1 MDRQHRRDLKH
12 DKFVDEVGAFTMR
25 ARDNQRGLLII
36 ALATVAVAL
45 IAYGIYF
52 YRSTREA
59 KAQDALAAAITTI
72 ESPLI
77 PAAADPAAPPTPPA
91 PNAKYKTEAERAAAA
106 EKQFQVVR
114 NEYGGSDASDIAGL
128 YLARIAAGK
137 GDVAG
142 ARKMLEEFVDDQ
154 PKHMLV
160 GGARYSLYQLRID
173 NGEAVPVINE
183 LNAELAKEEPTL
195 PSDSMLVLLAHA
207 YETQGDV
214 AKSKDVYRRIITEFP
229 DSPYALDAQRR
240 VGPA

>member
-1 MDRQHRRDLKH
+1 M
-12 DKFVDEVGAFTMR
+12 FVDEVGAFTMR
-25 ARDNQRGLLII
+25 ARANQRRLLLI
-36 ALATVAVAL
+36 ALAVVALAL

-52 YRSTREA
+52 YRSSREA
-59 KAQDALAAAITTI
+59 KAQDALAVAITTI

-77 PAAADPAAPPTPPA
+77 PAPDAATPAAPAP

-106 EKQFQVVR
+106 EKQFRGVR
-114 NEYGGSDASDIAGL
+114 DDFGGSDASDIAGL
-128 YLARIAAGK
+128 YLARIAAAK
-137 GDVAG
+137 GDVPA
-142 ARKMLEEFVDDQ
+142 ARTLLQEFVGAQ
-154 PKHMLV
+154 PDHMLV

-183 LNAELAKEEPTL
+183 LNAELSKEEPAL
-195 PSDSMLVLLAHA
+195 PADSMLVLLAHA
-207 YETQGDV
+207 YETQGDT

>member
-12 DKFVDEVGAFTMR
+12 DRFVDEVGAITMSAR
-25 ARDNQRGLLII
+25 ANQRMLLFI
-36 ALATVAVAL
+36 AIAAVAL
-45 IAYGIYF
+45 ALLAYGIYF
-52 YRSTREA
+52 YRSSREA
-59 KAQDALAAAITTI
+59 KAQDALATAITTI

-77 PAAADPAAPPTPPA
+77 PAADATTPAAPPL
-91 PNAKYKTEAERAAAA
+91 PNAKYKTEAERAGAA

-128 YLARIAAGK
+128 YLARIAASK
-137 GDVAG
+137 GDVPG
-142 ARKMLEEFVDDQ
+142 ARKLLEQFVDDQ
-154 PKHMLV
+154 PQHMLV

-183 LNAELAKEEPTL
+183 LNAELSKEDPAL
-195 PSDSMLVLLAHA
+195 PSDSLLVLLAHA
-207 YETQGDV
+207 YEIQGDM
-214 AKSKDVYRRIITEFP
+214 AKSKDAYRRIITEFP